1 MEGRVVAGALE
12 CVAAPALHR
21 PAARWAAALSSPSN
35 PRPPYHARPPST
47 RSLLSSPLLSRP
59 PCPSRLAGVT
69 HLAPSASNA
78 AH

>member
-47 RSLLSSPLLSRP
+47 RSLLSSPLP
-59 PCPSRLAGVT
+59 PALP
-69 HLAPSASNA
+69 LAPRRGHAPGALSQ
-78 AH
+78 